1 VQHGGVAKAV
11 HAFLLIE
18 FLWPSL
24 RRNILAFLVRE
35 KYVLLAMAVF
45 HSLLHAIE
53 LCAPEDDE
61 EHLVWRRRAY
71 VWRKLGKILPD
82 GDGGTRGS
90 GASKRYAAS
99 AIPRIAVLLRISN
112 RLSSV
117 EMLDEISQAMQRNLT
132 RNPPF
137 ARHWTTALRRAE
149 EWAKEQ
155 AAKEN
160 RTYLTIAFSNT
171 VHYLVVR
178 CGDSPIFSDDDTDI
192 YVLDLSFIFECMFD
206 FGGLELASAP
216 QPERR
221 S

>member
-1 VQHGGVAKAV
+1 
-11 HAFLLIE
+11 
-18 FLWPSL
+18 
-24 RRNILAFLVRE
+24 
-35 KYVLLAMAVF
+35 MAAF

-53 LCAPEDDE
+53 LCAPDDDE

-82 GDGGTRGS
+82 GNGGTRGS

-117 EMLDEISQAMQRNLT
+117 EVLDEISQAMQRNLT

-137 ARHWTTALRRAE
+137 ARHWTTALGRAE
-149 EWAKEQ
+149 EWAKGLAEE
-155 AAKEN
+155 ASPGTEEIPAKQK
-160 RTYLTIAFSNT
+160 RTYLTIAFSNS
-171 VHYLVVR
+171 VHDLVVR
-178 CGDSPIFSDDDTDI
+178 CGNSPIFTDDDTDI
-192 YVLDLSFIFECMFD
+192 YVFDLSFIFESMFD
-206 FGGLELASAP
+206 RGGYELASAP

>member
-1 VQHGGVAKAV
+1 
-11 HAFLLIE
+11 
-18 FLWPSL
+18 
-24 RRNILAFLVRE
+24 
-35 KYVLLAMAVF
+35 MAVF

-53 LCAPEDDE
+53 LCAPADDE

-155 AAKEN
+155 AGKARLRTTEEIPAKEN
-160 RTYLTIAFSNT
+160 RTFLTIAFSNT

>member
-1 VQHGGVAKAV
+1 
-11 HAFLLIE
+11 
-18 FLWPSL
+18 
-24 RRNILAFLVRE
+24 
-35 KYVLLAMAVF
+35 MAVF

-132 RNPPF
+132 RNPLF

-149 EWAKEQ
+149 EWAKEP
-155 AAKEN
+155 AEEVSSGTTEEIPAKGSK
-160 RTYLTIAFSNT
+160 TCLTIAFSNH
-171 VHYLVVR
+171 VHDLVVR
-178 CGDSPIFSDDDTDI
+178 CGDSPIFTDDDADI

-206 FGGLELASAP
+206 FGELELASAP

>member
-1 VQHGGVAKAV
+1 
-11 HAFLLIE
+11 
-18 FLWPSL
+18 
-24 RRNILAFLVRE
+24 
-35 KYVLLAMAVF
+35 MAVF

-149 EWAKEQ
+149 GKASPGRTEEIP
-155 AAKEN
+155 AKEN
-160 RTYLTIAFSNT
+160 RTYLTIAFSNDI
-171 VHYLVVR
+171 HDLVVR
-178 CGDSPIFSDDDTDI
+178 CEDSPIFTDDDTDI
-192 YVLDLSFIFECMFD
+192 YVIDLSFIFACMFD

>member
-1 VQHGGVAKAV
+1 
-11 HAFLLIE
+11 
-18 FLWPSL
+18 
-24 RRNILAFLVRE
+24 
-35 KYVLLAMAVF
+35 MAVF

-149 EWAKEQ
+149 EWAKGAGGEGE
-155 AAKEN
+155 AANNRGKEN
-160 RTYLTIAFSNT
+160 RTYLTIAFSNK
-171 VHYLVVR
+171 VHDLVVR
-178 CGDSPIFSDDDTDI
+178 CGDSPIFTDDDTDI

-206 FGGLELASAP
+206 FGELELASAP
-216 QPERR
+216 QLERR